1 MITCVDFLGGR
12 KGTQINR
19 QEGDKTKGESGWLQ
33 SYREKDQ
40 LSKPWVAEQHAMLQ
54 WKHHEQ
60 PQHRVR
66 KLTWSPAR
74 GNGGGEDSSIALKA
88 KHISLKSYTRAKGNF
103 YLGSL
108 IQLTYLPCLI
118 DALAQGLSV
127 YLTPH
132 QVTKYTEDA
141 LHH

>member
-1 MITCVDFLGGR
+1 MLIFFFFRR
-12 KGTQINR
+12 KETRINR

-33 SYREKDQ
+33 IYREKDQ
-40 LSKPWVAEQHAMLQ
+40 LPKPWVAEQHAMLQ

-60 PQHRVR
+60 PQHTVR

-74 GNGGGEDSSIALKA
+74 GNGGGADSGLALKA
-88 KHISLKSYTRAKGNF
+88 KHISLKSYTGTIGTF

-118 DALAQGLSV
+118 NAPAQSLSV

-132 QVTKYTEDA
+132 RVTK
-141 LHH
+141 